1 VFISAP
7 LWQQS
12 HYTYAMS
19 AAVDCQLSA
28 VGVGFFTCNY
38 LAIRLKAS
46 FFGHFSLGN
55 PIWVIKKMSE
65 KGLTKMDKQ

>member
-1 VFISAP
+1 MATWLP
-7 LWQQS
+7 TWP
-12 HYTYAMS
+12 
-19 AAVDCQLSA
+19 QLLA
-28 VGVGFFTCNY
+28 NIVGVGFFTCNY